1 VQASSIRISKTRRRR
16 ARRQRQRAWAKSG
29 AIAQRRTDRGWM
41 EPSSGTTPNEKL
53 IGRVSPIAREDAPV
67 RVSSPEFYTPSAELF
82 LHPHDVDEVGEP
94 NQVDRY
100 LYLTNEFLKKF
111 KGGYFTNPIP
121 LIKVKIATNND
132 NFPPLP
138 SLVFGPPTGSNV
150 VLYDQDY

>member
-1 VQASSIRISKTRRRR
+1 MLIVVIAYLASQTQANMTMEGKNGVQASSIRISETRRRR

-29 AIAQRRTDRGWM
+29 AIAQKRTDRGWM

-53 IGRVSPIAREDAPV
+53 IGRVSPITREDAPV

-100 LYLTNEFLKKF
+100 LYLTNEFLKNLR
-111 KGGYFTNPIP
+111 GVISQIRYH
-121 LIKVKIATNND
+121 L
-132 NFPPLP
+132 
-138 SLVFGPPTGSNV
+138 
-150 VLYDQDY
+150 